1 MILAQVVNMNTK
13 VVIFGQSSE
22 GYDLACKIA
31 TNGGDVQIIDE
42 STPSAILI
50 KSDIAKMYP
59 NIQALKDDEPLLSM
73 TPIDTA
79 ISQAQ
84 ILFFAPRIRKT
95 GQDIKTEL
103 NSKFKDAVS
112 NIKKGCSVVY
122 CLGTGFGGNSENISL
137 LEHVSGHKTGKSV
150 SYFYYPLSKPNDKTI
165 IGSYDGKTDERL
177 VKLLS
182 LPKNIKFVSI
192 TTSEH
197 LHAINILK
205 RFSNI
210 TCILEVCKFTKDD
223 DTKAQLNSAELDQI
237 YLDNMIDN
245 LFDLRSLGN
254 SFEGASSLTYLI
266 NGSLKGVDGYV
277 KKLIDEIRLVL
288 KRNEFKASRTKIL
301 LLWSLDTYEM
311 KGEKHEKL
319 DELETK
325 LKDYIG
331 DVESI
336 RSVSEIFTNDKT
348 IIIVACSQSDY
359 NSITKYNKDN
369 EFIII
374 KANPICEV
382 YPQK

>member
-1 MILAQVVNMNTK
+1 MNTK
-13 VVIFGQSSE
+13 VVIFGLSSE
-22 GYDLACKIA
+22 GYDLACKI
-31 TNGGDVQIIDE
+31 TLNGGDVQIIDE
-42 STPSAILI
+42 STPSAITI
-50 KSDIAKMYP
+50 KPDIANTYP
-59 NIQALKDDEPLLSM
+59 SVQALMDDEPLLSM

-79 ISQAQ
+79 ISKAQ
-84 ILFFAPRIRKT
+84 FLFFAPRIRKT
-95 GQDIKTEL
+95 GHDIKTEL
-103 NSKFKDAVS
+103 NSKFKSATS

-137 LEHVSGHKTGKSV
+137 LEHVTGYKTGKTV
-150 SYFYYPLSKPNDKTI
+150 SYFYYPLTKQTNKPI
-165 IGSYDGKTDERL
+165 IGSHNGKTDE
-177 VKLLS
+177 KLIS
-182 LPKNIKFVSI
+182 LLGLEKKTNCVAI

-210 TCILEVCKFTKDD
+210 TCILEICKFTKDK
-223 DTKAQLNSAELDQI
+223 DTKSELVSTEISGI

-266 NGSLKGVDGYV
+266 NGSLKGVDGYI

-288 KRNEFKASRTKIL
+288 KRNELKASRTKIL

-319 DELETK
+319 EELETK

-336 RSVSEIFTNDKT
+336 QDPLNIFQDDKKV
-348 IIIVACSQSDY
+348 IIIACSQSDY
-359 NSITKYNKDN
+359 DSISKNKNDD

-374 KANPICEV
+374 KANPLCEV